1 MVERYAWRAKVLPG
15 MLEEYKRRHDR
26 LWPEMK
32 EVLASAGIRNYTIW
46 NSGQD
51 LFGYYECD
59 SIDTAARVQAESP
72 VVKKWDAFMKDVM
85 QMEPDPVT
93 GAQPRME
100 QVFLFEG
107 EKKDEQNKNRDF

>member
-1 MVERYAWRAKVLPG
+1 MERYAWRAQLLPG
-15 MLEEYKRRHDR
+15 MLEEYKRRHEN

-46 NSGQD
+46 NSGNE

-59 SIDTAARVQAESP
+59 SIEMASRVQAESP
-72 VVKKWDAFMKDVM
+72 IVKRWDEYMKDVM
-85 QMEPDPVT
+85 RMEPDPVT
-93 GAQPRME
+93 GAQPRMT

-107 EKKDEQNKNRDF
+107 EKG